1 MKENAIKKDDINLL
15 RAIQKNTEMSLHAL
29 ENLTEKVYDDNFALM
44 LTRESFKY
52 GELHDRA
59 KAQLLAASQ
68 RPEPENRV
76 SRLALSASLHA
87 NTLLNTT
94 TSRLAE
100 MMIRTSSGGLSSL
113 WKAMN
118 HNADAGEKSTELA
131 RELMDFEES
140 NIRELKK
147 YL

>member
-59 KAQLLAASQ
+59 KAQLLAAS
-68 RPEPENRV
+68 
-76 SRLALSASLHA
+76 RLVLSASLHA